1 MAIAAGILDSGGS
14 AIEAAV
20 EACVVLEDDPV
31 FNAGTGSVFRTD
43 GSVHLDASIQTSEGK
58 MGFVIGMQDTPN
70 PIRVAAD
77 LLDEEINGLS
87 GDGDRIWADSKG
99 FEKSNVQG
107 RPPFEGATDT
117 VGVLARD
124 KHGIIVC
131 ATSTG
136 GTSNRPPGRVGDVP
150 LPGCGFWVQDGVG
163 VGATGI
169 GEAITR
175 GMISLRVADRILDGN
190 DLEESMMWALDECL
204 EEGAEVG
211 IIALGQRAQ
220 GTESPTVRTCH
231 GPRGLPG
238 SETPDGMRLRRGL
251 RWKAGDGTLSDIDT
265 RIKQIAHVLGQLD
278 DNQVPRNIA
287 RPPRTQWR
295 SGSSTPARTWTSG
308 WG

>member
-1 MAIAAGILDSGGS
+1 MKMIQSSTPARAQSSGRMDPSTSMPPSRPQRARWVSSSECRIRPTRFGWQRTFWTRKSTGS
-14 AIEAAV
+14 
-20 EACVVLEDDPV
+20 
-31 FNAGTGSVFRTD
+31 AGTGP
-43 GSVHLDASIQTSEGK
+43 G
-58 MGFVIGMQDTPN
+58 
-70 PIRVAAD
+70 
-77 LLDEEINGLS
+77 
-87 GDGDRIWADSKG
+87 WADSKG
-99 FEKSNVQG
+99 FERSNVQG

-204 EEGAEVG
+204 EGGAEVG
-211 IIALGQRAQ
+211 IIALGAE
-220 GTESPTVRTCH
+220 GTGH
-231 GPRGLPG
+231 GVSNSTNMPWA
-238 SETPDGMRLRRGL
+238 S
-251 RWKAGDGTLSDIDT
+251 W
-265 RIKQIAHVLGQLD
+265 
-278 DNQVPRNIA
+278 IA
-287 RPPRTQWR
+287 RK
-295 SGSSTPARTWTSG
+295 
-308 WG
+308 

>member
-1 MAIAAGILDSGGS
+1 MAIPAVVAHGGAGAGPERLANVERAVAIAAGILDSGGS
-14 AIEAAV
+14 AIKAAV

-77 LLDEEINGLS
+77 LLDEDINGLS
-87 GDGDRIWADSKG
+87 GDGARLWADSKG

-107 RPPFEGATDT
+107 RPPFKGATDT
-117 VGVLARD
+117 VGVVARD
-124 KHGIIVC
+124 KSGLIVC

-136 GTSNRPPGRVGDVP
+136 GTSKRPPGRVGDVP

-190 DLEESMMWALDECL
+190 GLEESMMWALEECL
-204 EEGAEVG
+204 EEDAEVG
-211 IIALGQRAQ
+211 IIALGAE
-220 GTESPTVRTCH
+220 GTGH
-231 GPRGLPG
+231 GVSNSTNMPWA
-238 SETPDGMRLRRGL
+238 S
-251 RWKAGDGTLSDIDT
+251 W
-265 RIKQIAHVLGQLD
+265 
-278 DNQVPRNIA
+278 IA
-287 RPPRTQWR
+287 RK
-295 SGSSTPARTWTSG
+295 
-308 WG
+308 